1 MPKLG
6 ECKFCLKQVY
16 IEQEAFESYIVL
28 CEGGCEFY
36 LENAMSGP
44 TPEEAKTK
52 YDAFLLKLQLGGEM
66 WGSKIRDGVAED

>member
-16 IEQEAFESYIVL
+16 IEQEDFNSYIVV

-36 LENAMSGP
+36 LKSAMSGP
-44 TPEEAKTK
+44 TSEEAKAK
-52 YDAFLLKLQLGGEM
+52 YDAFLLELELGGEI
-66 WGSKIRDGVAED
+66 WGSKIRDGVTED